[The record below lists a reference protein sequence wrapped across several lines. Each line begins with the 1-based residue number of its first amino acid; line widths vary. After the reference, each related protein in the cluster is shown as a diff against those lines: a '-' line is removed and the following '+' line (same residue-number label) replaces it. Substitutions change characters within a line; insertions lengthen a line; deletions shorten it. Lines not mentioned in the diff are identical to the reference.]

1 MLNINIGHN
10 KALFDKC
17 RMLWEYSMFV
27 DLTRK
32 NIKESKD
39 PLVGIRKAID
49 ECVKR
54 NILKEFLIEKQSEVI
69 AMCLFSFDKEKYEK
83 TIKNEGITEGEKK
96 GELNTIYNFIKKG
109 RMTLEEASSDVG
121 ISVEDLLAGF
131 KEYNLIL

>member
-1 MLNINIGHN
+1 
-10 KALFDKC
+10 
-17 RMLWEYSMFV
+17 
-27 DLTRK
+27 
-32 NIKESKD
+32 
-39 PLVGIRKAID
+39 
-49 ECVKR
+49 
-54 NILKEFLIEKQSEVI
+54 
-69 AMCLFSFDKEKYEK
+69 MCLFSFDKEKYEK